1 MMRLRYGSALDRTH
15 AAPRVRGRREDSDQ
29 IAWFS
34 CSRRSECPGI
44 PYRREQDLLVS
55 LENAALAVIDLRGNN
70 EPRYLEGG
78 LEWSGSSHGSDSAT
92 RWD

>member
-1 MMRLRYGSALDRTH
+1 MQRHESEV
-15 AAPRVRGRREDSDQ
+15 AAT
-29 IAWFS
+29 
-34 CSRRSECPGI
+34 I
-44 PYRREQDLLVS
+44 PTNRMFFILFQTKQVSGNTLRREQDLLVS
-55 LENAALAVIDLRGNN
+55 LENAALAVIDLWGNN